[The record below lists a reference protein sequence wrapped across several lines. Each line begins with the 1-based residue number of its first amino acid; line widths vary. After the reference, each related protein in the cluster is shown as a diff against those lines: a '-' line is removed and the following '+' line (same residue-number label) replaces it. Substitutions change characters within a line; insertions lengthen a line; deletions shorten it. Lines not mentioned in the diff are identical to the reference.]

1 MQYGSPPGHYERN
14 HGESESDS
22 STITDRVVL
31 ESDLEGTK
39 SGNDDDLKEEYNGD
53 EGNDEGEESEDR
65 YSDSE
70 SEDDGEFEET
80 RIDWLGK
87 IKWEANL
94 SA

>member
-1 MQYGSPPGHYERN
+1 MRETMKRANRIHPQLQ
-14 HGESESDS
+14 
-22 STITDRVVL
+22 TRVVL
-31 ESDLEGTK
+31 ESDLEGTE
-39 SGNDDDLKEEYNGD
+39 SGNDDDLKEEFNSD
-53 EGNDEGEESEDR
+53 EGNDEDEESEDR

-70 SEDDGEFEET
+70 SEDDGEFKET